1 MKSFTI
7 NLVKVGLLGAFCF
20 VGLAQAATVDG
31 TVGATST
38 GTTDVS
44 VTIPDR
50 VRVSRLDGIA
60 LGTYGG
66 SGDMSGVDDLCV
78 FRNGSGSY
86 KIQLDSANPG
96 GANEFQMKN
105 GTNFITYTVKFDDDA
120 DASDQLAVTSGTEI
134 SGLTGHST
142 SASCGAADN
151 GQLRI
156 DVLEV
161 DLLAAPPAAYL
172 DTVTLLV
179 TPI

>member
-1 MKSFTI
+1 MKAFTI

-96 GANEFQMKN
+96 GANEFQMTD
-105 GTNFITYTVKFDDDA
+105 GTDFIT
-120 DASDQLAVTSGTEI
+120 
-134 SGLTGHST
+134 
-142 SASCGAADN
+142 
-151 GQLRI
+151 
-156 DVLEV
+156 
-161 DLLAAPPAAYL
+161 
-172 DTVTLLV
+172 
-179 TPI
+179 